1 MNKMLAALT
10 AATIGLGTSAFA
22 DPAAIAEANERKI
35 CRDFKAVDAEYLED
49 GTLKVLCPAGYLGP
63 TGAIAGTAGLP
74 TTLAGTGLTAGAAAG
89 ILAAAV
95 FVGVVAGDD
104 DAVSTTTTTSP

>member
-10 AATIGLGTSAFA
+10 AATVGLSGAAAFA

-35 CRDFKAVDAEYLED
+35 CRDYKAVDAEYLED

-63 TGAIAGTAGLP
+63 TGAVAGAGLP
-74 TTLAGTGLTAGAAAG
+74 TSLAGTGLTAGAAAG

-104 DAVSTTTTTSP
+104 DAVSTPTPTSP